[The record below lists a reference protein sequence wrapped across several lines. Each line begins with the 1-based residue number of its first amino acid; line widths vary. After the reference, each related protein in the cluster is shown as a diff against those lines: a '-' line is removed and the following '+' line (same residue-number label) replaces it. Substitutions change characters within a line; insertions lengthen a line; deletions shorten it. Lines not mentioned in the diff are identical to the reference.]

1 MENETNNNIT
11 EEEQTGLR
19 PAEDEA
25 RVITEETEATEI
37 TEITGE
43 TPAEG
48 VPDGEEKAK
57 KPPALVGYE
66 WLESFALALSV
77 MVLIF
82 LFAFKYVTVDG
93 SSMNDTLYD
102 GERLIIT
109 SFGDLKTGDIV
120 VLCEPGNDKPL
131 VKRVI
136 ATGGQT
142 VHMDFENWK
151 VYVNGIE
158 LDEPYVRRIA
168 GTAMKRDAYSGDI
181 TVPEGYV
188 FVMGDNR
195 NHSTDSRHFGCVDE
209 RAVLGRVIFRITPFS
224 KFGAVD

>member
-1 MENETNNNIT
+1 MENENSNIN
-11 EEEQTGLR
+11 EEELVKTL
-19 PAEDEA
+19 PAQPEDGTESLA
-25 RVITEETEATEI
+25 EETEEAGTE
-37 TEITGE
+37 
-43 TPAEG
+43 EG
-48 VPDGEEKAK
+48 VPAKDGDEKEK
-57 KPPALVGYE
+57 KPPVLVAYE

-109 SFGDLKTGDIV
+109 SLSELETGDIV

-142 VHMDFENWK
+142 VHIDFENWK
-151 VYVNGIE
+151 VYVNGIA
-158 LDEPYVRRIA
+158 LDEPYVRRVA
-168 GTAMKRDAYSGDI
+168 GVSMARDAYTGDI
-181 TVPEGYV
+181 VVPEGYV

-209 RAVLGRVIFRITPFS
+209 RSILGKVIFRITPFE
-224 KFGAVD
+224 KFGKVD